1 MIFQLNKNDLIAK
14 FREHIKKTSDEKED
28 NFDTSKAKKVNPLD
42 KYETLINVRRLYDWV
57 LENSKIELRRA
68 YIHDDQSYN
77 DVKNSLQSRVK
88 NKIRSKSDGT
98 LMLNINNGKFI
109 FSGDPEQYKE
119 NLVKNKNKLVNV
131 MRAVIDELN
140 SVLSDQA
147 PEEEGRVML
156 RDAADKLYREWC
168 KENYQS
174 TFKAEE
180 LADVILQSLPE
191 SIWEDPATNI
201 PSAEFAKLFKEH
213 WAHAVIHNENPFLRM
228 LLGTT
233 INHDNIDNIIKD
245 FQENYNA

>member
-14 FREHIKKTSDEKED
+14 FREHIKRTSDEKED
-28 NFDTSKAKKVNPLD
+28 NFDASKAKKVNPLD

-57 LENSKIELRRA
+57 LDNSKIELRRT
-68 YIHDDQSYN
+68 YIHNDQAYN
-77 DVKNSLQSRVK
+77 DVKNTLQSRVK

-140 SVLSDQA
+140 SVLSGQA

-156 RDAADKLYREWC
+156 RDTAEQLYREWC
-168 KENYQS
+168 EENYQS
-174 TFKAEE
+174 SFKTEE
-180 LADVILQSLPE
+180 LADVILQGLPE
-191 SIWEDPATNI
+191 SIWEDTSATI
-201 PSAEFAKLFKEH
+201 PSAEFAKLFKEQ
-213 WAHAVIHNENPFLRM
+213 WANAVIHNENPFLRM
-228 LLGTT
+228 LLGTA